1 MKKLIAVFFLIG
13 IMIGSVPTLAE
24 SPEHFVK
31 VYGYNAKLYYCDYP
45 TGRVVLRELNHTG
58 KNLEA
63 NNMARQSEYLE
74 VKIFPN
80 GIRMKDNSPV
90 TIEDLNL
97 YVDSSVFV
105 IVAKKADGSFVIPYL
120 KFK

>member
-1 MKKLIAVFFLIG
+1 MKKLIAVFLLI
-13 IMIGSVPTLAE
+13 MLYATPTLAE
-24 SPEHFVK
+24 NPDHFVK

-58 KNLEA
+58 NNSEA
-63 NNMARQSEYLE
+63 NSMARQSEYLE
-74 VKIFPN
+74 VRIAPN
-80 GIRMKDNSPV
+80 RIMSKDNSPV

-97 YVDSSVFV
+97 YVDNSVFV
-105 IVAKKADGSFVIPYL
+105 IMAKKADGSFVIPYL

>member
-1 MKKLIAVFFLIG
+1 MKKLIAVLLMIG
-13 IMIGSVPTLAE
+13 IMFGTIPAMAE
-24 SPEHFVK
+24 NYDHFVK

-58 KNLEA
+58 NNSEA
-63 NNMARQSEYLE
+63 NTMARQAEYLE
-74 VKIFPN
+74 IKIFPS
-80 GIRMKDNSPV
+80 GIKMKDNSSV

-97 YVDSSVFV
+97 YVDSSVYV
-105 IVAKKADGSFVIPYL
+105 IVAKKADGNFVIPYL